1 MAPFDGRHSPDL
13 INKVS
18 TQIDGQ
24 LPDFVADDHPIFSS
38 FLQSYYKYLES
49 GELQVSATIDN
60 LLLEVNTPTL
70 VIDEESNPIVLES
83 GTGTTGKFV
92 VGETITG
99 GTSKATAEV
108 LVDDLGNTTTP
119 RLFITS
125 QQQFITGETITGGT
139 SSATGT
145 VTRYRASPVQNI
157 QQLLAY
163 ADIDNTIFDF
173 IEQFRKSFMNAIP
186 SSLATGLDKRNL
198 TKNIAE
204 LYRRKGTQEGAKL
217 FLRILLDEDAE
228 IFYPNTRM
236 LRVSDGDWDK
246 PTIMRVTPI
255 GSPTSSEIVGQ
266 KITGQTSGAT
276 AFVQGVSQF
285 VDPSDGSII
294 DELDLNQIDG
304 TFERNEIISVVSSVQ
319 DVEFT
324 FTVRQIVSTMSV
336 TNGGILHNVADA
348 IDIDTSTSI
357 GSGDV
362 EAKVEKIGRGS
373 VSGVSVDDGGTNYEI
388 GDVLT
393 FTDNSDE
400 AGLVDAATGFVS
412 VIHGSIITEDND
424 TLVQEEGTDREV
436 ELLSL
441 VQEDGGE
448 LFFESGN
455 AASYTDGINTEAVL
469 GDRIQCQEAIGEIR
483 IDVIKRDD
491 DSFILESGSGDIT
504 KVFLQDGGIGYSK
517 LPTVTVTSKFGTG
530 TKLLAT
536 TQTIGAVESV
546 EVTNFGMDYDEAPT
560 AEFRANFVIKD
571 ITGTFSTGSALT
583 THDGTVRS
591 FESGTQILETSIE
604 DKVGIGSEDNDE
616 EQIRLEDFSPLGTTA
631 PEQLLFVGSSI
642 ILDGDISFGDN
653 LVDADG
659 NNIVLDAFDAMT
671 DYITLE
677 DATGGGEL
685 IMEFAEDRAS
695 QILLESGDGT
705 FGGIGPSGSI
715 LTEDGDYVVNEE
727 EITLL
732 LDHQLDINTR
742 YIKFVQ
748 ESSDPSVK
756 FGVGDNI
763 IIDDIVSGENLV
775 TSEGKTI
782 VLNGT
787 DANGTDNGAEPVIV
801 LEDNSG
807 HPVFAVEN
815 FDEIVFDGTN
825 SSGLDEN
832 DNVILENENIDFVNS
847 TISTA
852 TASGTIVN
860 ANIAKT
866 TVGLGLTADKLGS
879 YGTSIESLIG
889 EDLIR
894 IQDSFYYQQFSY
906 EVQTASGAGSYI
918 DELKKAV
925 HPSGFAV
932 FSKVKSSTSIYAGV
946 STPTGATLGD
956 EYVADTNTFSP
967 ILASTF
973 ETLFDEV
980 KQTRHKAFG
989 FAAEH
994 VELETETGVG
1004 VIRTENEL
1012 DAVKLSLED
1021 GTLTGEYDK
1030 RVVRTITAIVQ
1041 SNPNRI
1047 GDSANGLTF
1056 LSNVRQESF
1065 LGDTLAVEAGLA
1077 LGIQNMIGDIL
1088 IDNTSDILSDQD
1100 AGDRILLETTDDHN
1114 VGEGISFSD
1123 YLVFRNDTVVQE
1135 DGDNLLLETGFNLKI
1150 EDEVAG
1156 PPSISEL
1163 SIADGLNIADD
1174 DSIVNILDEQ
1184 SDTGSIMQE
1193 DETTVATT
1201 HGDEFLLE
1209 DATALLRGGKLS
1221 VETQTIALEDNTS
1234 IGSMPV
1240 ENFTGSTRVPRF
1252 NRPSE
1257 IYVSRI
1263 GRVKGEDALDG
1274 GDIQIQFETDTVDLS
1289 GVNIGGNN
1297 ILLEEGTEQAF
1308 LESIYFAGL
1317 FQGFDSTAEGFD
1329 TTEHT
1334 FDMTIP
1340 Q

>member
-60 LLLEVNTPTL
+60 LLIEVDTPTL
-70 VIDEESNPIVLES
+70 VLDEESNPIVLES
-83 GTGTTGKFV
+83 GTGTTGKFI

-108 LVDDLGNTTTP
+108 LVDDLGNATTP

-125 QQQFITGETITGGT
+125 QQQFVTGETITGGT

-163 ADIDNTIFDF
+163 ADVDNTIFDF
-173 IEQFRKSFMNAIP
+173 IEEFRKTFMSAIP

-198 TKNIAE
+198 TKNIKE

-236 LRVSDGDWDK
+236 LRVSGGDWDK
-246 PTIMRVTPI
+246 PTVMRVSPI
-255 GSPTSSEIVGQ
+255 GSPVTSETVGQ

-276 AFVQGVSQF
+276 AFVQGTSQF
-285 VDPSDGSII
+285 VDPSDQSTIQ
-294 DELDLNQIDG
+294 ELELNQIDG
-304 TFERNEIISVVSSVQ
+304 TFEKDEIISVISSVQ

-324 FTVRQIVSTMSV
+324 YTVRQIVSSMSI
-336 TNGGILHNVADA
+336 TKGGILYSVADT
-348 IDIDTSTSI
+348 IDVDTSQSI

-362 EAKVEKIGRGS
+362 EVKVDKVGRGS
-373 VSGVSVDDGGTNYEI
+373 VSGVAVDDGGTNYEI

-393 FTDNSDE
+393 FTDNSNE

-412 VIHGSIITEDND
+412 VVHGSIITEDND
-424 TLVQEEGTDREV
+424 TLVQEEGTNKEV
-436 ELLSL
+436 ELFSL

-469 GDRIQCQEAIGEIR
+469 GNRIQCESSLNLTR
-483 IDVIKRDD
+483 VDTTRRDND
-491 DSFILESGSGDIT
+491 TFVLESGNGDIT

-536 TQTIGAVESV
+536 TQTIGAVE
-546 EVTNFGMDYDEAPT
+546 EVNISNFGMDYSEAPT
-560 AEFRANFVIKD
+560 SEFRANFVIKD
-571 ITGTFSTGSALT
+571 ITGTFSSDIPLT
-583 THDGTVRS
+583 SHDGTVRA
-591 FESGTQILETSIE
+591 FESGTQILQVSIE
-604 DKVGIGSEDNDE
+604 DKVGVTSEGSTE
-616 EQIRLEDFSPLGTTA
+616 ENIRLEDSLVDTS
-631 PEQLLFVGSSI
+631 FVGSSI
-642 ILDGDISFGDN
+642 ILDGDVSYDDN

-677 DATGGGEL
+677 DGTGPAGEL
-685 IMEFAEDRAS
+685 IMEFAEVRGS

-715 LTEDGDYVVNEE
+715 LTEDGDYVVNEDE
-727 EITLL
+727 ETELPFEY
-732 LDHQLDINTR
+732 NTR

-748 ESSDPSVK
+748 ESSDPSIT
-756 FGVGDNI
+756 FGAGDNLVI
-763 IIDDIVSGENLV
+763 NDLVTDENLV
-775 TSEGKTI
+775 TNDDKKI
-782 VLNGT
+782 ILNGT
-787 DANGTDNGAEPVIV
+787 DTSGTDNGAEPIITF
-801 LEDNSG
+801 EDNSG
-807 HPVFAVEN
+807 NPLFAVED

-825 SSGLDEN
+825 SSGLDAN
-832 DNVILENENIDFVNS
+832 DNVILNEDIDFTNT
-847 TISTA
+847 TITTA

-860 ANIAKT
+860 SNIAK
-866 TVGLGLTADKLGS
+866 GNLNLGLTADKLGS
-879 YGTSIESLIG
+879 YGVGIESLIG

-918 DELKKAV
+918 DQLKKAV

-932 FSKVKSSTSIYAGV
+932 FSKVKSATRIYAGV
-946 STPTGATLGD
+946 STPTGASLGD

-980 KQTRHKAFG
+980 KQTRHRAFG

-1021 GTLTGEYDK
+1021 GTLTGEYDR
-1030 RVVRTITAIVQ
+1030 RVVRTIVTKVETQRHTPTA
-1041 SNPNRI
+1041 
-1047 GDSANGLTF
+1047 DSTNGATF
-1056 LSNVRQESF
+1056 ISNVTQESVV
-1065 LGDTLAVEAGLA
+1065 GDTIAREVGEELGAQGFAGDL
-1077 LGIQNMIGDIL
+1077 LLN
-1088 IDNTSDILSDQD
+1088 NTSDSLTDEN
-1100 AGDRILLETTDDHN
+1100 AGERILLESTTDDIN
-1114 VGEGISFSD
+1114 IGQGTA
-1123 YLVFRNDTVVQE
+1123 FRAFTTFKNDTVVQE

-1156 PPSISEL
+1156 VPTIGEL
-1163 SIADGLNIADD
+1163 SVSDGLNISDD
-1174 DSIVNILDEQ
+1174 NSVVNILVEE

-1209 DATALLRGGKLS
+1209 DATGIMRGGKLS
-1221 VETQTIALEDNTS
+1221 IETQTIALESETS
-1234 IGSMPV
+1234 VGHTPS
-1240 ENFTGSTRVPRF
+1240 ENFSGSTRVPKF
-1252 NRPSE
+1252 NRSAE
-1257 IYVSRI
+1257 IYVRPI
-1263 GRVKGEDALDG
+1263 GQLMYEDAIDDG
-1274 GDIQIQFETDTVDLS
+1274 QTNIVYEANTTDLS
-1289 GVNIGGNN
+1289 GANIADENVQ
-1297 ILLEEGTEQAF
+1297 LENGTPESF
-1308 LESIYFAGL
+1308 LSSIYSTGL
-1317 FQGFDSTAEGFD
+1317 FQGFDATAEGFD

-1334 FDMTIP
+1334 FDMTLP

>member
-1 MAPFDGRHSPDL
+1 M
-13 INKVS
+13 
-18 TQIDGQ
+18 
-24 LPDFVADDHPIFSS
+24 
-38 FLQSYYKYLES
+38 
-49 GELQVSATIDN
+49 
-60 LLLEVNTPTL
+60 
-70 VIDEESNPIVLES
+70 
-83 GTGTTGKFV
+83 
-92 VGETITG
+92 
-99 GTSKATAEV
+99 
-108 LVDDLGNTTTP
+108 
-119 RLFITS
+119 
-125 QQQFITGETITGGT
+125 
-139 SSATGT
+139 
-145 VTRYRASPVQNI
+145 
-157 QQLLAY
+157 
-163 ADIDNTIFDF
+163 
-173 IEQFRKSFMNAIP
+173 
-186 SSLATGLDKRNL
+186 
-198 TKNIAE
+198 
-204 LYRRKGTQEGAKL
+204 
-217 FLRILLDEDAE
+217 
-228 IFYPNTRM
+228 
-236 LRVSDGDWDK
+236 
-246 PTIMRVTPI
+246 
-255 GSPTSSEIVGQ
+255 
-266 KITGQTSGAT
+266 
-276 AFVQGVSQF
+276 
-285 VDPSDGSII
+285 
-294 DELDLNQIDG
+294 
-304 TFERNEIISVVSSVQ
+304 
-319 DVEFT
+319 
-324 FTVRQIVSTMSV
+324 
-336 TNGGILHNVADA
+336 
-348 IDIDTSTSI
+348 
-357 GSGDV
+357 
-362 EAKVEKIGRGS
+362 
-373 VSGVSVDDGGTNYEI
+373 
-388 GDVLT
+388 
-393 FTDNSDE
+393 
-400 AGLVDAATGFVS
+400 
-412 VIHGSIITEDND
+412 
-424 TLVQEEGTDREV
+424 
-436 ELLSL
+436 

-571 ITGTFSTGSALT
+571 ITGTFSAGSALT

-616 EQIRLEDFSPLGTTA
+616 EQIRLEDASA
-631 PEQLLFVGSSI
+631 PEQLLFVGSSL

-763 IIDDIVSGENLV
+763 IIDDIESGENLV

-932 FSKVKSSTSIYAGV
+932 FSKVKTATRIYAGI
-946 STPTGATLGD
+946 STPTGASLGD

-973 ETLFDEV
+973 ETLFAEEN
-980 KQTRHKAFG
+980 KRRPKAFG

-994 VELETETGVG
+994 VELETETGIG
-1004 VIRTENEL
+1004 VIRTETEL
-1012 DAVKLSLED
+1012 DGVKLSLED
-1021 GTLTGEYDK
+1021 GTLTGEYDV

-1041 SNPNRI
+1041 SNPSRI

-1077 LGIQNMIGDIL
+1077 LGIQNMVGDIL
-1088 IDNTSDILSDQD
+1088 LDNTSDILSDQD

-1114 VGEGISFSD
+1114 LGEGISFSD

-1135 DGDNLLLETGFNLKI
+1135 DGENLLLETGFNLKI